1 MAKVDRPL
9 VTRTPFR
16 DISLSFS
23 RHPVTNDIGVF
34 TNEDAIKRSVTNLVR
49 TRVGERF
56 YQKLLGSPLEDT
68 LFEQQDPD
76 VAQVLED
83 DIKLLLE
90 NYEPRVSNCSVTV
103 LFPLDTNQLT
113 CNITYDIT
121 GMQFPQQNIE
131 FILQST
137 RV

>member
-9 VTRTPFR
+9 VNRTPFR
-16 DISLSFS
+16 DISLSFG

-34 TNEDAIKRSVTNLVR
+34 VNEDAIKRSVTNLVR

-56 YQKLLGSPLEDT
+56 YQKLLGSPLEDS
-68 LFEQQDPD
+68 LFEQQDSD
-76 VAQVLED
+76 TAAVLED
-83 DIKLLLE
+83 DILLLLE
-90 NYEPRVSNCSVTV
+90 NYEPRIKNVDVVCSYD
-103 LFPLDTNQLT
+103 LDSTDMNVRISYIIAGL
-113 CNITYDIT
+113 
-121 GMQFPQQNIE
+121 QFPQQNIE

>member
-1 MAKVDRPL
+1 MAKVDRTL
-9 VTRTPFR
+9 VNRTPFR
-16 DISLSFS
+16 DISLSFG

-34 TNEDAIKRSVTNLVR
+34 INEDAIKRSVQNLVR
-49 TRVGERF
+49 TRIGERF
-56 YQKLLGSPLEDT
+56 YQKSLGSPLEDS

-76 VAQVLED
+76 TAQGLED
-83 DIKLLLE
+83 DIKLLLD
-90 NYEPRVSNCSVTV
+90 NYEPRVKNCQVVVSY
-103 LFPLDTNQLT
+103 PLDTNELNVSIQ
-113 CNITYDIT
+113 YDVT